1 MKKLDLKPTTV
12 AFVISITL
20 IIHNT
25 FDLIFLQLSRQKAL
39 VKLPIRVESAFVF
52 LAQQIV
58 SITRYRRIHCIPYK
72 CRHTRIRNFR
82 KRR

>member
-58 SITRYRRIHCIPYK
+58 SITRYRRIHRIPYK
-72 CRHTRIRNFR
+72 CRHKRIRNFR